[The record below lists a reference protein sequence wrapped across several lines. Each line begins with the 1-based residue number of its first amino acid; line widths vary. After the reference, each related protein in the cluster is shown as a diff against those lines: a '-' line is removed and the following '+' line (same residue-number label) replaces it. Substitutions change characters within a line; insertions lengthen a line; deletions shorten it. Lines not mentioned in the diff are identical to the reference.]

1 MLYIYICT
9 CVPGILL
16 QCFDMPFVLCV
27 SLFPLVRRKDA
38 EAGMKES
45 HERELPIPWDREA
58 PFTRLLLKDA
68 SVNGAARF
76 HKPDLWHAVHL
87 GIGKAFAASAFLMLA
102 AQMPGSNIDKKFE
115 VLNASF
121 QAFCK
126 REKITKYISRLDK
139 FLCGGGGSNDA
150 IGTWNKAAVTTNL
163 CLFIEDFCAT
173 NEALL
178 QGEHIQL
185 LASLIACR
193 GRNSK
198 FAVCPDI
205 HAARTQVAISP
216 SLKSGENIVGILY
229 RNSALWI

>member
-1 MLYIYICT
+1 M
-9 CVPGILL
+9 L

-102 AQMPGSNIDKKFE
+102 AQLPGSNIDKKFE

-126 REKITKYISRLDK
+126 REKLQ
-139 FLCGGGGSNDA
+139 GGSPGWTNIFVVVEDPMTPLGH
-150 IGTWNKAAVTTNL
+150 GTK
-163 CLFIEDFCAT
+163 
-173 NEALL
+173 L
-178 QGEHIQL
+178 Q
-185 LASLIACR
+185 
-193 GRNSK
+193 
-198 FAVCPDI
+198 
-205 HAARTQVAISP
+205 
-216 SLKSGENIVGILY
+216 
-229 RNSALWI
+229 